1 MICAAANG
9 LWLAGCL
16 REASRFR
23 AGTGRVRDAQLQ
35 VLREI
40 LRANEDTVFGR
51 RYGLGTVTTA
61 HEFQTRVPIR
71 SYDEYE
77 PDIRRI
83 AAGERGVLTRERVRL
98 FEPTSGSAAP
108 TKLIPYTRSLQ
119 DQFQR
124 AINTWIADLFTS
136 DPDVMRGQAYWSIS
150 PAASGATRTPGGIP
164 IGFDD
169 DAAYVGG
176 WRGALVRAVMAAP
189 ASLRHLADIREFQY
203 ETLLA
208 LVRSDSLRLI
218 SIWNPTFLSIIVDGL
233 LPCADRLLRDL
244 HDTPRRARVL
254 RRALNA
260 SAAPERH
267 AILWPR
273 LRLLSCWADA
283 TAAAAASQVAALFP
297 QARVQAKGVI
307 ATEGFVS
314 MPLRDR
320 EGSALAVRSHFF
332 ELAPVD
338 SHGDVDERS
347 PLLAHELE
355 AGQRYAVI
363 LTTAGGLYRY
373 RLNDVVEVIGHEREC
388 PLIRFTGRHG
398 YVSDWFGEKLHEAH
412 VAAVLRD
419 AFVSVRPAFAM
430 LACDRDL
437 SPPAYVLYVDSE
449 AGDETLVGLADRID
463 RMLRANFHYDY
474 ARLLGQ
480 LGAVRIFRASRGAQ
494 TYLAAAIAAGQRAGD
509 VKPLALDRRDGWS
522 SQFTGRSIPP
532 TSRSTPSG
540 SAPLRLAR

>member
-1 MICAAANG
+1 MISAAANG

-23 AGTGRVRDAQLQ
+23 AATGRVRDAQLQ

-40 LRANEDTVFGR
+40 LRANEGTVFGR
-51 RYGLGTVTTA
+51 RYGLRTVTTA
-61 HEFQTRVPIR
+61 REYQTRVPIR

-108 TKLIPYTRSLQ
+108 TKLIPYTRLLQ
-119 DQFQR
+119 DQFRR
-124 AINTWIADLFTS
+124 AIKTWIADLFTS
-136 DPDVMRGQAYWSIS
+136 DPDLMRGQAYWSVS
-150 PAASGATRTPGGIP
+150 PVTSGATRTPGGIP

-169 DAAYVGG
+169 DSAYVGG

-189 ASLRHLADIREFQY
+189 ASLRHLADIQEFQY

-244 HDTPRRARVL
+244 HDTPRRAHVL
-254 RRALNA
+254 RQALNA
-260 SAAPERH
+260 SASSKRH

-273 LRLLSCWADA
+273 LRLISCWADA
-283 TAAAAASQVAALFP
+283 NAAAPATQLAALFP
-297 QARVQAKGVI
+297 QARIQPKGVI

-314 MPLRDR
+314 VPLGGRD
-320 EGSALAVRSHFF
+320 GSVLAARSHFF

-388 PLIRFTGRHG
+388 PVIRLTGRHG

-412 VAAVLRD
+412 VGAVLRD
-419 AFVSVRPAFAM
+419 ALASARPVFAM

-437 SPPAYVLYVDSE
+437 SPPAYVLYVDTE
-449 AGDETLVGLADRID
+449 ADDETLLGLGDRID
-463 RMLRANFHYDY
+463 RMLRANFHYGY

-480 LGAVRIFRASRGAQ
+480 LGAVRVFRAARAAE
-494 TYLAAAIAAGQRAGD
+494 TYLAAAVAAGQRAGD

-522 SQFTGRSIPP
+522 SRFTGRSIPP
-532 TSRSTPSG
+532 PSRSTPSG